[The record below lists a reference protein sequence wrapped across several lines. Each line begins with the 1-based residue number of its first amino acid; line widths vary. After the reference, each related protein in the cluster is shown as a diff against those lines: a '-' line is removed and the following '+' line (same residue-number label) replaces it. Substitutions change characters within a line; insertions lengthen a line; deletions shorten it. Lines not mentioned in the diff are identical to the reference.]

1 MEPTNRPGQAQP
13 SGSEPIVQRIALN
26 ASKPDLWLS
35 PEQNQALRAIVAG
48 ARAEAGTAVAP
59 TRISKAQAGAGTR
72 ALIVAPNTATAMN
85 ATAVLANELGRDVHR
100 VDLGRV
106 VSKDAGDTEKNLARV
121 FDEAQQAGAVLL
133 FDEADALFG
142 KRTEVKDSHDRY
154 ANLDTSYLLQRL
166 ETYPGLAILAT
177 NRKENLD
184 EAFVRRIRH
193 VVSLT

>member
-26 ASKPDLWLS
+26 ASKPDLSLS

-48 ARAEAGTAVAP
+48 ARAEAGTAVSP
-59 TRISKAQAGAGTR
+59 TRISEAQAGAGTT
-72 ALIVAPNTATAMN
+72 ALIVAPNTATALN

-106 VSKDAGDTEKNLARV
+106 VSKDAGETEKNLSRV
-121 FDEAQQAGAVLL
+121 FDAAQRAGAVLL
-133 FDEADALFG
+133 IDEADALFG

-177 NRKENLD
+177 NRKEHLD

>member
-1 MEPTNRPGQAQP
+1 
-13 SGSEPIVQRIALN
+13 
-26 ASKPDLWLS
+26 
-35 PEQNQALRAIVAG
+35 
-48 ARAEAGTAVAP
+48 
-59 TRISKAQAGAGTR
+59 
-72 ALIVAPNTATAMN
+72 
-85 ATAVLANELGRDVHR
+85 
-100 VDLGRV
+100 
-106 VSKDAGDTEKNLARV
+106 
-121 FDEAQQAGAVLL
+121 
-133 FDEADALFG
+133 LFG

>member
-26 ASKPDLWLS
+26 ASKPDLSLS

-48 ARAEAGTAVAP
+48 ARTEAGPAVSP
-59 TRISKAQAGAGTR
+59 TRLSKAQASAGTT
-72 ALIVAPNTATAMN
+72 ALIVAPNTATALN

-106 VSKDAGDTEKNLARV
+106 VSKDAGETEKNLSRV
-121 FDEAQQAGAVLL
+121 FDEAQRAGAVLL
-133 FDEADALFG
+133 IDEADALFG

-154 ANLDTSYLLQRL
+154 ANLDTSYLLRRL